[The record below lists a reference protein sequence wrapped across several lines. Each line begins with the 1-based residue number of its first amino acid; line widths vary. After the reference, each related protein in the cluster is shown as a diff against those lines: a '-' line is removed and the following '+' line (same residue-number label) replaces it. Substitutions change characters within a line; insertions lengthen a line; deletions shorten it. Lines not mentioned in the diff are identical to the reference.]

1 MRRHANLKFIIQS
14 LNVASRTW
22 TGIKVTKTSLVI
34 YISISWNLYETVWA
48 TITHETFRYDA
59 LWNWPFINGIP
70 LNFMMNCFISFPFR
84 NAPCPILGVKSLGL
98 GKYDF
103 SAFVL
108 CIINWA
114 GNLYKTRTSL
124 EDWSDISYIL
134 AHIKWETRLTW
145 QGNAIFVWQFQASRS
160 RETTRST
167 LDGSLK
173 SRISYSF
180 GMTCRPQRNG
190 LLSCFKIFPTIS
202 KNDRTLCLIT
212 WSSIL

>member
-1 MRRHANLKFIIQS
+1 MRRHANLRFIIQF

-22 TGIKVTKTSLVI
+22 TGIKGTKTSLVI
-34 YISISWNLYETVWA
+34 YISISWNPYETVWT

-114 GNLYKTRTSL
+114 GNLYKTQTSL
-124 EDWSDISYIL
+124 EDWSDISHIL

-173 SRISYSF
+173 KPHF
-180 GMTCRPQRNG
+180 
-190 LLSCFKIFPTIS
+190 
-202 KNDRTLCLIT
+202 LCIWYDLPPSEK
-212 WSSIL
+212 WSS

>member
-1 MRRHANLKFIIQS
+1 MDGHQRNEDFIGHLYINFMKSLWNRLNDNHARNIS
-14 LNVASRTW
+14 LC
-22 TGIKVTKTSLVI
+22 
-34 YISISWNLYETVWA
+34 
-48 TITHETFRYDA
+48 A

-114 GNLYKTRTSL
+114 GNLYKTQTSL

-173 SRISYSF
+173 KPHF
-180 GMTCRPQRNG
+180 
-190 LLSCFKIFPTIS
+190 
-202 KNDRTLCLIT
+202 LCIWYDLPPSEK
-212 WSSIL
+212 WSS